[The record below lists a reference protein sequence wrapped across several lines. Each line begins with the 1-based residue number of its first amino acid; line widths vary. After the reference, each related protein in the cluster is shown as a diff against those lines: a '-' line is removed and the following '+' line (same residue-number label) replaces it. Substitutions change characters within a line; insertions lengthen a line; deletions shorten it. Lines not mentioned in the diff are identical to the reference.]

1 MEIVLVR
8 ILFLSLKT
16 IWNYLLIDGDFC
28 IVGVLYL
35 HWLRYLLLLQVS
47 MWAGTHI
54 FILEL
59 QSGNSRKLS
68 MWYDGTVCFI
78 ELWLLLWLTFTN
90 SDHFGHIWYVFL
102 DFMFYVVSV
111 NDNTSFHI
119 QVCYYRYLRFF
130 PSGKFLYKVLVAT
143 PVVICDLSTLNC
155 TISLI
160 TLLSFFRIFE

>member
-78 ELWLLLWLTFTN
+78 ELWLLLWLTFTS

-102 DFMFYVVSV
+102 DLCSMLSV
-111 NDNTSFHI
+111 LMIIHPSIFRCATTVTWGFSLVGSSSIRSLLQLLLSF
-119 QVCYYRYLRFF
+119 
-130 PSGKFLYKVLVAT
+130 
-143 PVVICDLSTLNC
+143 VICQHSNC
-155 TISLI
+155 MISLI